1 MLSIHLVGVAGRRV
15 TEVVK
20 APGTSSSL
28 STNGLR
34 SSGITQMMLETNE
47 PEEPPITNT
56 DPSVSLEWTLPQGTS
71 EFGDRQ
77 VKAEGTLGRDG

>member
-1 MLSIHLVGVAGRRV
+1 M
-15 TEVVK
+15 T
-20 APGTSSSL
+20 
-28 STNGLR
+28 
-34 SSGITQMMLETNE
+34 LETNE

-77 VKAEGTLGRDG
+77 VKAEGTPGRDG